1 MTHRQ
6 FKKANNLILTTFTA
20 MLFLTLLLMLAG
32 CVTEKEVVYKKVYFA
47 DTNGVTT
54 TIYYPNSFEKDMR
67 IRFVDDERWRYV
79 AAKITPDDGVAKE
92 MRLLPIDLSM
102 DNPHPYILHQ
112 QQWSD
117 EYHRDHPECTHVGT
131 KYH

>member
-102 DNPHPYILHQ
+102 DNPHPYILNQ

-117 EYHRDHPECTHVGT
+117 DHHKEHPECSLGYY
-131 KYH
+131 K